1 MKELTKIIKYITGTV
16 LTEIYIKYHIENET
30 KVVIDYQSFT
40 VYDKFER
47 GYFGV
52 EGIRGEGVWD
62 GYRYYYHPGEAAAR
76 INYILKA
83 KRCNAATLKEALNKA
98 VEAIEYRLNHDKKVR
113 EFEEA
118 KAKFAA
124 GFRQLLKDCGLTVK
138 KEEYE
143 VDYGEYETEILFQL
157 DGIPT
162 TFTLEEIIDEKP
174 E

>member
-1 MKELTKIIKYITGTV
+1 MKELTKKINYITGPV

-30 KVVIDYQSFT
+30 KVVIDHQSFT

-47 GYFGV
+47 TIFG
-52 EGIRGEGVWD
+52 IEGVGELYN

-76 INYILKA
+76 INYVLKD
-83 KRCNAATLKEALNKA
+83 KCCNAATLKAELNKA
-98 VEAIEYRLNHDKKVR
+98 VESIEYKLNHDKKVR

-124 GFRQLLKDCGLTVK
+124 GFHQLLKDCGLTVK

-143 VDYGEYETEILFQL
+143 VDYGMYETEILFQL
-157 DGIPT
+157 DGNSN
-162 TFTLEEIIDEKP
+162 TFSLEDIIGNEP